1 MEQKQKKKQK
11 KIYVMLAILI
21 VIALAFIGLAASGT
35 ITNWVAQY
43 ESQKNYEELIAN
55 KDNVTD
61 EMTLRQ
67 LLLLDE
73 ELEITVTEDIVVK
86 VGFTVNGTKTLR
98 GDATIASNLGIFQ
111 PISILEVSNDA
122 SLTMDGLVIDGNA
135 NAIGIKVSEKGEL
148 TYLSGEIIYAGT
160 YGILSN
166 GLTTIEDVSISNC
179 ITAAIDA
186 GFKGKV
192 YFNGGELV
200 NNRHIGV
207 YVEAQGYMEINDGA
221 VIDGTSGQG
230 IRNRGELVI
239 NGGKFN
245 DIGRFVVTNH
255 GMLTID
261 SVGNDEGYIE
271 MTNIGSGVVY
281 NNNTGTSVVKDVHAT
296 NLGTDAMKCVGG
308 TMTVENCIFENS
320 GAHGFYISYGEVVIK
335 DVKATNMGA
344 CGIYTISKANITL
357 ENVELENIK
366 TRGIMSKGSTIT
378 GSNVTIKNAGTH
390 AISNER
396 SSDGTPAN
404 AEYTNLNVSGSGAN
418 NVFNGGEG
426 TTVTIK
432 DSVLNETPRTNV
444 YVGNGELTLDNV
456 EILGSASE
464 KNAAIS
470 IASKGTCNLSGNSKI
485 HGNGIR
491 GVNISG
497 VFNMKGGEIYGFYPQ
512 KQSGGAVRLY
522 KGGVFNM
529 SGGTIH
535 DNKTKYAAGAVF
547 LNSDTTFNMT
557 GGKIYG
563 NTAETTSGAVQISI
577 NSTFNMKGGEIY
589 NNQTLVN
596 SGGALMV
603 QGVMNMSGGE
613 IYKNTS
619 ASVGGAINLNS
630 RTDSKTG
637 KKVYGEFNLT
647 GGKLYENVATAN
659 GGALHVSSGTTA
671 NLSGGK
677 MYDNVARKGT
687 GVNDNGNAT
696 VSGTF
701 DLGNDTFT
709 LGGTKIVVRI
719 KGDKIGSHSAS
730 NPFRLEPG
738 NYSDI
743 GVIAAECDS
752 AAAATAINKIIA
764 PQTGSYKL
772 RQSEN
777 NIVVGGYTVAN
788 MSMKGADTVYVSNFQ
803 ELKAAVEGTTSSRNV
818 VIRADIVMEGL
829 VTVPDGTTVKL
840 TDDGNKRTL
849 SRKDN
854 VVSAFFTAS
863 FGTGLIVDATKEGNL
878 VFDGDG
884 TNDAGKEFVQL
895 MVVRG
900 TTVVDGVV
908 YKDNGAEGQTRDG
921 AFILQK
927 YGDIT
932 ISDSS
937 FTGAYGLTGGAVT
950 ITVGTA
956 NITNSIFA
964 HNAAKY
970 NAGAL
975 RVSKEANVTVTDCTF
990 KNNSATTVGGAINC
1004 DGGKLTVVD
1013 SVFENNT
1020 SVGTSGAINL
1030 TNGAVATVEG
1040 STITGNKSTADDAG
1054 AIKVNKSSLELTDSI
1069 ISNNSTVDAGGA
1081 LYVSGSSSLVTVTG
1095 GTFADNVSA
1104 TTGGAIKA
1112 ESGTN
1117 ITLNGTTFEGNTTA
1131 GTTGGAIDAYKATIT
1146 AEDCIFRDNESV
1158 THGGAIYLNTESNA
1172 TLTKCKFY
1180 SNSAISEK
1188 GYGGALSGYKS
1199 TVKVSDSLF
1208 EENKAYR
1215 NGGAIYVTSGM
1226 VVIAED
1232 SEFVSNYTSTWSGGA
1247 IYNKGGFTAEG
1258 CTFED
1263 NKAGS
1268 SDGATAGTNSG
1279 GAIDAN
1285 STTEIGTT
1293 VSDCTF
1299 VENSAS
1305 TTGKDIYIRRGTT
1318 VTING
1323 GTFTDSEVGYQA
1335 NNSSANMGQAII
1347 EGDFGGNVTFIYSQ
1361 ANKAGIVISENGIT
1375 GNAITISPKAYIK
1388 GHVLVEKSDTTTEET
1403 LKAATKLIKIADN
1416 GDDLEWGV
1424 ESDGTIKPLGT
1435 LQVNIAQNATT
1446 GVKYTSIQAAV
1457 NAAENGEVI
1466 YILYDMKVEEATTIS
1481 DDKNVIITNAP
1492 SKNVMLIRAFEGSLF
1507 TVEDGSTL
1515 TLGST
1520 DTTNTFVV
1528 DGGTVSGAS
1537 LVQNAGTFNLAVNTT
1552 IQNANAG
1559 SNKGGAL
1566 YNTGTATL
1574 SGTMTGNTATHG
1586 GAVYNTGNV
1595 TVKAGT
1601 YSYNI
1606 ATNGGGVIYSDNNA
1620 SYVNVEAG
1628 TFEYNEA
1635 QGGTS
1640 GVIYGKATT
1649 TITGGTFQYNKAK
1662 TGGGVMNVAGSCTA
1676 FISNATMTGNA
1687 LTASS
1692 YAGGAI
1698 YVSGKGT
1705 LNVENSTIS
1714 GNATDYKSNT
1724 NPGCDISLGAN
1735 VALNL
1740 KNNTN
1745 IGVVQQRYNKA
1756 VATINVLETYTSAIA
1771 FIPYNNTPVVDAQFV
1786 VFADT
1791 MSDEAKTTSAANMLI
1806 RQYTSQ
1812 TEYNDKAYYIDAD
1825 GCLRQNGVKIG
1836 ETYYKTLSEAVANV
1850 STASEEATVIEVLT
1864 NETLSEPITLLEGQK
1879 VVLQNTT
1886 DAEVKL
1892 TRDAASVD
1900 SMFAVV
1906 VNSSLTI
1913 DGTSAIVLD
1922 GGYVSTDT
1930 STTTVKS
1937 LIQNAGTL
1945 ILGANVTVQNAN
1957 SKATSD
1963 PGTDK
1968 NEYKAGALYNTGTVT
1983 LSGNFTGNTGWNGG
1997 AIYSNGGSIAI
2008 NGGTYSNN
2016 NANKNGGAIATVNN
2030 TTISNA
2036 EFKNNTSSGGGGAVY
2051 LYASSAATLSIT
2063 DTNFAENKST
2073 GSSGG
2078 AIYCNKELIV
2088 NGGTFYR
2095 NSASTYGGVVN
2106 VAGTAD
2112 ISNAKMYEN
2121 AVGTNERRGA
2131 AIYVSGNKT
2140 LTLTDCN
2147 IFNNTYLDVLCDIAF
2162 SNQATYNKA
2171 TISGIVANDGDDS
2184 VVEYCYVN
2192 IGSTKYYVG
2201 IDGSTLTKVE

>member
-11 KIYVMLAILI
+11 KIYIILAVLL
-21 VIALAFIGLAASGT
+21 VLAVALIGLAASGT
-35 ITNWVAQY
+35 ITNLVAKYQ
-43 ESQKNYEELIAN
+43 SQKNYEALIAS

-73 ELEITVTEDIVVK
+73 ELEITVTEDIEVK

-122 SLTMDGLVIDGNA
+122 SLTMDGLVVDGNA
-135 NAIGIKVSEKGEL
+135 NAIGIKVNEKGEL

-160 YGILSN
+160 YGIVAN
-166 GLTTIEDVSISNC
+166 GLVTIEDVSISNC

-207 YVEAQGYMEINDGA
+207 YVEAQGYMEINEGA

-255 GMLTID
+255 NMLTID
-261 SVGNDEGYIE
+261 YTGSDGGYIE

-296 NLGTDAMKCVGG
+296 NLGTDAMKSVGG
-308 TMTVENCIFENS
+308 TMTVENCIFEKS
-320 GAHGFYISYGEVVIK
+320 GAHGFYISYGDVTIK
-335 DVKATNMGA
+335 DVKASDLGA
-344 CGIYTISKANITL
+344 CGIYTISGANITL

-378 GSNVTIKNAGTH
+378 GNNVTIKNAGTH
-390 AISNER
+390 AVSNER
-396 SSDGTPAN
+396 SSDGTPAK
-404 AEYTNLNVSGSGAN
+404 AEYTNLTVSGSGAN
-418 NVFNGGEG
+418 NIFNGGEG
-426 TTVTIK
+426 TTVSIK

-464 KNAAIS
+464 NNAAIS

-529 SGGTIH
+529 SGGSIH

-563 NTAETTSGAVQISI
+563 NTAETTSGAVQVSI
-577 NSTFNMKGGEIY
+577 NSTFNMKGGSIY
-589 NNQTLVN
+589 NNKTLVN
-596 SGGALMV
+596 SGGAAMI

-613 IYKNTS
+613 IYQNTS

-659 GGALHVSSGTTA
+659 GGALHVSSGTAA

-752 AAAATAINKIIA
+752 VAAATSINKMIA
-764 PQTGSYKL
+764 SQTGSYKL

-777 NIVVGGYTVAN
+777 NIVVGGYTVAD
-788 MSMKGADTVYVSNFQ
+788 MSMKGADTVRVSNFQ

-818 VIRADIVMEGL
+818 VISADIVMEGL
-829 VTVPDGTTVKL
+829 VTVPDGKTVKL

-908 YKDNGAEGQTRDG
+908 FKDNGAEGQTRDG

-932 ISDSS
+932 VSNSS

-956 NITNSIFA
+956 NITNSTFA
-964 HNAAKY
+964 DNAAKY

-975 RVSKEANVTVTDCTF
+975 RVSKEADVTVTDCTF

-1020 SVGTSGAINL
+1020 SIGTSGAINL

-1040 STITGNKSTADDAG
+1040 STITGNKSTADAAG
-1054 AIKVNKSSLELTDSI
+1054 AIKVNKSSLELTDST
-1069 ISNNSTVDAGGA
+1069 ISNNNTVDAGGA
-1081 LYVSGSSSLVTVTG
+1081 LYVSGSSSVVTVTG

-1112 ESGTN
+1112 ESGTT
-1117 ITLNGTTFEGNTTA
+1117 ISLNGTTFEGNATT

-1146 AEDCIFRDNESV
+1146 AEGCIFRDNESV
-1158 THGGAIYLNTESNA
+1158 TYGGAIYLNTDSNA
-1172 TLTKCKFY
+1172 TLTKCEFY

-1199 TVKVSDSLF
+1199 TVNVSDSLF
-1208 EENKAYR
+1208 EENNAYR

-1226 VVIAED
+1226 VVTAED
-1232 SEFVSNYTSTWSGGA
+1232 SKFISNYTSTWSGGA
-1247 IYNKGGFTAEG
+1247 IYNTGGFTATG

-1268 SDGATAGTNSG
+1268 SNGATAGTNSG

-1293 VSDCTF
+1293 VTDCTF
-1299 VENSAS
+1299 VGNSAA
-1305 TTGKDIYIRRGTT
+1305 TTGKDIYIRRGTS

-1323 GTFTDSEVGYQA
+1323 GTFTDSEVGYQS
-1335 NNSSANMGQAII
+1335 NNSSANMGRAII
-1347 EGDFGGNVTFIYSQ
+1347 EGDFSGNVTFIYSQ
-1361 ANKAGIVISENGIT
+1361 VNKAGIVIGENGIT
-1375 GNAITISPKAYIK
+1375 GNDITILPKAYIK
-1388 GHVLVEKSDTTTEET
+1388 GHVLVAKSDTASEET
-1403 LKAATKLIKIADN
+1403 LKAAAKLIKIADN
-1416 GDDLEWGV
+1416 GDELEWVV

-1435 LQVNIAQNATT
+1435 LQVNIAQNATS

-1457 NAAENGEVI
+1457 NAAQNGDTI
-1466 YILYDMKVEEATTIS
+1466 YILYDMELEEATNVS
-1481 DDKNVIITNAP
+1481 GGKNVIITNAP
-1492 SKNVMLIRAFEGSLF
+1492 GKNVTLFRAFAGSLF
-1507 TVEDGSTL
+1507 TVESGSTL
-1515 TLGST
+1515 TLGSA
-1520 DTTNTFVV
+1520 DTTSEFTI
-1528 DGGTVSGAS
+1528 DGGYSAETDGSIIAPA
-1537 LVQNAGTFNLAVNTT
+1537 LVNNAGTFNLLANATL
-1552 IQNANAG
+1552 QNAHTKASSNNA
-1559 SNKGGAL
+1559 NYNGGAL
-1566 YNTGTATL
+1566 YNTGTANL
-1574 SGTMTGNTATHG
+1574 NGNFTGNKGYNG
-1586 GAVYNTGNV
+1586 GAVYN
-1595 TVKAGT
+1595 ADGT
-1601 YSYNI
+1601 LN
-1606 ATNGGGVIYSDNNA
+1606 
-1620 SYVNVEAG
+1620 
-1628 TFEYNEA
+1628 
-1635 QGGTS
+1635 
-1640 GVIYGKATT
+1640 
-1649 TITGGTFQYNKAK
+1649 ITGGVYSN
-1662 TGGGVMNVAGSCTA
+1662 NIGS
-1676 FISNATMTGNA
+1676 
-1687 LTASS
+1687 
-1692 YAGGAI
+1692 YRGGAVFIANNTDSAIIVNAEMTENDVTNKNSQGVAI
-1698 YVSGKGT
+1698 YLDGGSVANELT
-1705 LNVENSTIS
+1705 LENCNIYGNTVEYN
-1714 GNATDYKSNT
+1714 TDSDCGSDILLGDNT
-1724 NPGCDISLGAN
+1724 T
-1735 VALNL
+1735 LNL
-1740 KNNTN
+1740 KDN
-1745 IGVVQQRYNKA
+1745 INVGVVHQRYGYAVPKA
-1756 VATINVLETYTSAIA
+1756 GQYPYAVINVKENYTGKIIIVPNGGNFTNANLGVGVAQLVNYDSEMNADEKVATASQIIVRKVTDGAADDTTYCVDKTGIIQYKGARIGTTV
-1771 FIPYNNTPVVDAQFV
+1771 YNTLQDAV
-1786 VFADT
+1786 
-1791 MSDEAKTTSAANMLI
+1791 N
-1806 RQYTSQ
+1806 
-1812 TEYNDKAYYIDAD
+1812 
-1825 GCLRQNGVKIG
+1825 
-1836 ETYYKTLSEAVANV
+1836 AVESGLAE
-1850 STASEEATVIEVLT
+1850 STVIEVLA
-1864 NETLSEPITLLEGQK
+1864 NVTLSEPITLLEGQK
-1879 VVLQNTT
+1879 VVLRNSTG
-1886 DAEVKL
+1886 AEVKL
-1892 TRDAASVD
+1892 TRDAVSVE
-1900 SMFAVV
+1900 SMFEVV
-1906 VNSSLTI
+1906 ANSSLTI

-1922 GGYVSTDT
+1922 GGYVTTDT
-1930 STTTVKS
+1930 STTIVKS
-1937 LIQNAGTL
+1937 LVQNAGTL
-1945 ILGANVTVQNAN
+1945 SLGANVTVQNAN
-1957 SKATSD
+1957 TKATSD
-1963 PGTDK
+1963 PGTAK
-1968 NEYKAGALYNTGTVT
+1968 NEYKGGALYNTGTAT
-1983 LSGNFTGNTGWNGG
+1983 LSANFTGNKGWNGG
-1997 AIYSNGGSIAI
+1997 AIYGNGGTITI
-2008 NGGTYSNN
+2008 EGGTYSYNT
-2016 NANKNGGAIATVNN
+2016 ANYNGGVIAGSSSVIVETGTFQNN
-2030 TTISNA
+2030 TATAGGGVFYLGANLQIQGGTFTENKA
-2036 EFKNNTSSGGGGAVY
+2036 EGASGGV
-2051 LYASSAATLSIT
+2051 
-2063 DTNFAENKST
+2063 
-2073 GSSGG
+2073 
-2078 AIYCNKELIV
+2078 IYCNKTITIT
-2088 NGGTFYR
+2088 GGSFYK

-2121 AVGTNERRGA
+2121 TVGTSQNRGA
-2131 AIYVSGNKT
+2131 AIYVSGSKT

-2147 IFNNTYLDVLCDIAF
+2147 IFNNTYSDILCDIAF

-2171 TISGIVANDGDDS
+2171 TISGIAANDGDESTVD
-2184 VVEYCYVN
+2184 YCYVN
-2192 IGSTKYYVG
+2192 IGSTKYYIG
-2201 IDGSTLTKVE
+2201 TDGDTLTKVE